1 MRWGGS
7 ASKWRFFVVPTRILT
22 TIVSHLVQGEARVD
36 GPVNY
41 VGGLRERKGDRQILL
56 SFLLESFPLRK

>member
-7 ASKWRFFVVPTRILT
+7 ASKWRFSVVPTRILT

-41 VGGLRERKGDRQILL
+41 VGGLRERKRGSTNPSLISSRI
-56 SFLLESFPLRK
+56 FPTT